1 MRIGVT
7 GNYASGKST
16 VCSFFKKLGAVEI
29 DTDIISRDCVKKGSS
44 VLADL
49 IREFGEDFIDAD
61 GNLERRKLASHV
73 FPSGELTLKLNSILH
88 PAISKIVMEK
98 SSGNSAIFMIN
109 APLLF
114 ESKLNTL
121 MDRNIVVVADEEL
134 QIERGIK
141 RDGLTRKE
149 ISERLSRQISV
160 NEKIKY
166 SDYVIYNSG
175 NLSETKQ
182 QVEDIWKILM
192 TLFSRKEQ

>member
-1 MRIGVT
+1 
-7 GNYASGKST
+7 
-16 VCSFFKKLGAVEI
+16 
-29 DTDIISRDCVKKGSS
+29 
-44 VLADL
+44 
-49 IREFGEDFIDAD
+49 
-61 GNLERRKLASHV
+61 
-73 FPSGELTLKLNSILH
+73 
-88 PAISKIVMEK
+88 
-98 SSGNSAIFMIN
+98 MIN

-141 RDGLTRKE
+141 RDGLTKKE